1 MENDLKAILLKDFTV
16 QIEVFKKMAK
26 ERYGSWR
33 QSDYYMSA
41 LDESLRLESLHVE
54 GAASRRL
61 LEVILESRML
71 SLELIS
77 AYQAGEFSGALLLG
91 IGQEAVGAGVGLA
104 AQSHDVIARDHRSV
118 SAALARGTPLYSFWA
133 NHLMRS
139 TSPTRGR
146 DPNVHFADLAR
157 NDLGFL
163 ASDMGVGAALVNGA
177 CWYLNKKRALEKGS
191 ILFQEERSA
200 GIAILGDGA
209 ASQGIVH
216 EAMNFAKAFPLP
228 VLFVI
233 LNNQIACR
241 TSPKEQ
247 HGGID
252 LANRAIGYEM
262 PMLTVDGDN
271 VFAVYMA
278 SLILLDFARMTNHP
292 CMLHAI
298 TFRRSGHNETER
310 TDYVKKM
317 FDQKFLEYWLSPE
330 KDPLRQARRI
340 CEELELVSEGEFIDL
355 REEVKARIDNAHKQA
370 YEDPRPLA
378 DMNAGA
384 FLDAPCGTVKALAYA
399 HPPQGEKKE
408 MTMKEAIRSAMRE
421 AFADDLALLMIG
433 EDIGFP
439 GGGVF
444 ELTAGLWDDVGRDRI
459 KNVPLSEAAQ
469 GGFLAGA
476 GLFGGRVILEYQ
488 FWNFFLAGANPIL
501 TLAATRPYLQGVSI
515 PGVLRGPYGYA
526 PQSNHYHETV
536 PETYLLKSLG
546 IKVVIPSSP
555 FMAKGLFASAVRD
568 PDLVAFLEEI
578 SSYDALGEVPVD
590 AYYLPFEAVVLR
602 PGKDITLATWGPK
615 MVDLALASAA
625 ELIRGESPV
634 DVEVIDLVVL
644 NPWDKEKVF
653 ASLKKTG
660 RLMILH
666 EDSQFMGFG
675 AEISAAVA
683 EEFDCFYRLKARIM
697 RMAAKNTPISA
708 ELTLEDVRLPQ
719 MEDILNTAR
728 RLMEE
733 SQDVKKVF

>member
-1 MENDLKAILLKDFTV
+1 MEKDLSDLLKGFAL
-16 QIEVFKKMAK
+16 QIKACKNIAK
-26 ERYGSWR
+26 ECYASWR
-33 QSDYYMSA
+33 EQGDYYMSA
-41 LDESLRLESLHVE
+41 LDESLNMRSLHIE
-54 GAASRRL
+54 SATAMRL
-61 LEVILESRML
+61 LEIILESRML
-71 SLELIS
+71 SLELTS
-77 AYQAGEFSGALLLG
+77 AYRAGEFSGALLLG
-91 IGQEAVGAGVGLA
+91 TGQEAVGAGVGLA
-104 AQSHDVIARDHRSV
+104 TKSYDVIARDHRSV
-118 SAALARGTPLYSFWA
+118 SAALARGTPSYDFWA

-163 ASDMGVGAALVNGA
+163 ASDMGFGASLVNGA
-177 CWYLNKKRALEKGS
+177 CWYLNKKHALEKGS
-191 ILFQEERSA
+191 ELLPEERSA
-200 GIAILGDGA
+200 GIAIIGDGA
-209 ASQGIVH
+209 SSQGIVH

-228 VLFVI
+228 ILFVI

-252 LANRAIGYEM
+252 LANRALGYEM

-310 TDYVKKM
+310 TDYVKQM
-317 FDQKFLEYWLSPE
+317 FDPKFLEHWLSPE
-330 KDPLRQARRI
+330 KDPLRQVRGM
-340 CEELELVSEGEFIDL
+340 CEKYGFVSEAEFIDL
-355 REEVKARIDNAHKQA
+355 RKEVKARVDNAHEQA
-370 YEDPRPLA
+370 LGASRPSSDTPAQALIDPT
-378 DMNAGA
+378 
-384 FLDAPCGTVKALAYA
+384 CGTVKALATL
-399 HPPQGEKKE
+399 HPAQGIRKE

-421 AFADDLALLMIG
+421 AFADDSALLMIG

-444 ELTAGLWDDVGRDRI
+444 ELTAGLWDDVGQDRI
-459 KNVPLSEAAQ
+459 KNVPLSEAVQ
-469 GGFLAGA
+469 GAFLVGA
-476 GLFGGRVILEYQ
+476 GLLGGRVILEYQ
-488 FWNFFLAGANPIL
+488 FWNFFLAGASPIL

-546 IKVVIPSSP
+546 IKVVIPSNA
-555 FMAKGLFASAVRD
+555 FMAKGLFASAVHD

-578 SSYDALGEVPVD
+578 SYYNTLGEVPVD

-602 PGKDITLATWGPK
+602 PGNDITLVTWGPK
-615 MVDLALASAA
+615 MVDLALASAN

-634 DVEVIDLVVL
+634 DMEVIDLVVL

-697 RMAAKNTPISA
+697 RLAAKNTPISA
-708 ELTLEDVRLPQ
+708 ELTLENARLPRL
-719 MEDILNTAR
+719 EDVVRSAR

-733 SQDVKKVF
+733 S